1 MGDFSGRR
9 VLVGCVVFIF
19 VVMSGSGLHSA
30 GYSLL
35 APTFGISM
43 TLLGSLTM
51 VLTVSGI
58 ISGILLTSLEKRFT
72 LKGVLYF
79 DAAVFYAVA
88 VSAVIVGNRLFT
100 LLLFFFSIGATLSL
114 GAQVAMTEIISNWFV
129 QGRARRISMVLGAAL
144 LGQATY
150 QFIGGQIFSRMDLL
164 SGWALLYAVN
174 GTILLLCNRFLIIA
188 TRPEDIGQTPL
199 ADFSCSLRREKTSP
213 TLSSKEKGTLY
224 CSPIFWLCLVGD
236 WCLAGGV
243 NYITIYSTS
252 FFEQNGI
259 PLRVSTLILSCATI
273 SAAIFSFLNGRVMN
287 AVGVQRYVLI
297 LLCGVILG
305 NLSMLLYEYWPS
317 ALLILLMVLF
327 YGIGYS
333 GAHCI
338 NIVSGLIFDPEDAAN
353 ANSKISSIAMSGGL
367 LLLPLNGYLVDHFG
381 YFAVYLVVI
390 SFALLSLICFEVALI
405 LAKRQGKD
413 IS

>member
-144 LGQATY
+144 LGQATD

-174 GTILLLCNRFLIIA
+174 GTIL
-188 TRPEDIGQTPL
+188 
-199 ADFSCSLRREKTSP
+199 
-213 TLSSKEKGTLY
+213 
-224 CSPIFWLCLVGD
+224 
-236 WCLAGGV
+236 
-243 NYITIYSTS
+243 
-252 FFEQNGI
+252 
-259 PLRVSTLILSCATI
+259 
-273 SAAIFSFLNGRVMN
+273 
-287 AVGVQRYVLI
+287 
-297 LLCGVILG
+297 
-305 NLSMLLYEYWPS
+305 
-317 ALLILLMVLF
+317 
-327 YGIGYS
+327 
-333 GAHCI
+333 
-338 NIVSGLIFDPEDAAN
+338 
-353 ANSKISSIAMSGGL
+353 
-367 LLLPLNGYLVDHFG
+367 VDHFG

-390 SFALLSLICFEVALI
+390 SFALLSLVCFEVALI
-405 LAKRQGKD
+405 LAKRQGKE